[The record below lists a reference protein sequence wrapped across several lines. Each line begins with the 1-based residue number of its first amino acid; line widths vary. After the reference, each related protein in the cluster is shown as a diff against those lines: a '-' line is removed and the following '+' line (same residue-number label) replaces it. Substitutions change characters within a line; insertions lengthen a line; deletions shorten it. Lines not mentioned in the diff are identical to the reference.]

1 MNEIEYGW
9 GEKHALILNDVLEC
23 LQKASIKYFILRNY
37 EGLPEKNDSKDVDLI
52 IQPGKYNEAA
62 DIMLAIF
69 KKHHVPNY
77 YVVKYERVRCWFG
90 IDLKQNFA
98 IHIDLIEGYL
108 NKGFEIFSFDKLY
121 ENTIHYKTY
130 RVLDTPYDI
139 AMLLLYK
146 VIGCKELKEKYRNKI
161 ENEYTKNKNEINQI
175 LGDVLGEK
183 LGQQVSE
190 ALKSKNYDWIVKN
203 ATELSK
209 QSKKI
214 AYKKKPLYTTINII
228 KFITEKIYRIVICPK
243 KYKKFIAVEAP
254 DGTGKTTFIDG
265 LCVLLGQIFVCD
277 IEKMNVYH
285 FRPTIL
291 PNLGAV
297 GEKVG
302 VMEQDKDFTN
312 PHRNKPANPISS
324 FVRMCYYWL
333 DYVLGGI
340 VCIRKDVQFDK
351 FSIFDRYIYDFIV
364 DPLRSR
370 INLPK
375 FIRILFAKLVPQPH
389 IVFILTTEADII
401 YKRKQ
406 ELTLEEIDRQLGEFK
421 RLKQLGKQFI
431 ELDAGR
437 IPNEI
442 VAEAAEMIIDKYTK
456 RI

>member
-1 MNEIEYGW
+1 
-9 GEKHALILNDVLEC
+9 
-23 LQKASIKYFILRNY
+23 
-37 EGLPEKNDSKDVDLI
+37 
-52 IQPGKYNEAA
+52 
-62 DIMLAIF
+62 
-69 KKHHVPNY
+69 
-77 YVVKYERVRCWFG
+77 
-90 IDLKQNFA
+90 
-98 IHIDLIEGYL
+98 
-108 NKGFEIFSFDKLY
+108 
-121 ENTIHYKTY
+121 
-130 RVLDTPYDI
+130 
-139 AMLLLYK
+139 
-146 VIGCKELKEKYRNKI
+146 
-161 ENEYTKNKNEINQI
+161 
-175 LGDVLGEK
+175 
-183 LGQQVSE
+183 
-190 ALKSKNYDWIVKN
+190 
-203 ATELSK
+203 
-209 QSKKI
+209 
-214 AYKKKPLYTTINII
+214 
-228 KFITEKIYRIVICPK
+228 
-243 KYKKFIAVEAP
+243 
-254 DGTGKTTFIDG
+254 
-265 LCVLLGQIFVCD
+265 
-277 IEKMNVYH
+277 
-285 FRPTIL
+285 
-291 PNLGAV
+291 
-297 GEKVG
+297 
-302 VMEQDKDFTN
+302 MEQDKDFTN